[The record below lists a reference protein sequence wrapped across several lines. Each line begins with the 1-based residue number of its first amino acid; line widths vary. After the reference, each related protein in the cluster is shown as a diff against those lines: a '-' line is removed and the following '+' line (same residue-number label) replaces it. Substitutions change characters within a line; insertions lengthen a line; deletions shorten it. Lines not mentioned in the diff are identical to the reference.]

1 MLFADPLLRAPPPPG
16 PTLPSLM
23 LRQAPLLSFTPFG
36 PSGLSGS
43 GAHLLGQLSGPLPR
57 VLSSRM
63 AEVPVSPLCAPGRLR
78 VPRSRRKGPKST
90 AGLGGARAG
99 TRDVWQG
106 GMRPKRHVSSR
117 KSPMRGPGSAPGERG
132 APRGQR
138 SPEPREAC
146 GPRPLAPAPS
156 VPLPLPLPLPGAG
169 AGRFR
174 CARLGAR
181 GSKRKPHTC
190 ACAGS
195 LFGGAP
201 WKGEPICWCHLTQ
214 RWRQK
219 SQSFAQGA
227 RSLQAPEGSIRAQ
240 CSPDA
245 GLRAVP
251 APGPPPRQPPAQLA
265 PQGPRGQTVGPAAQP
280 DCPG

>member
-1 MLFADPLLRAPPPPG
+1 
-16 PTLPSLM
+16 M

-63 AEVPVSPLCAPGRLR
+63 AEVPVSPLCAPGRSG
-78 VPRSRRKGPKST
+78 VPRSRRRGSKST

-99 TRDVWQG
+99 TRDVCHHASRLCG
-106 GMRPKRHVSSR
+106 GQARP
-117 KSPMRGPGSAPGERG
+117 PGSGSAERPAQPKLGE
-132 APRGQR
+132 AR
-138 SPEPREAC
+138 SPRH
-146 GPRPLAPAPS
+146 PAPS

-169 AGRFR
+169 ARRFR
-174 CARLGAR
+174 CTRLGAR

-227 RSLQAPEGSIRAQ
+227 GSLQAPEGSIRAQ
-240 CSPDA
+240 CSPEA